1 MHQTLTVNWLL
12 DATGGN
18 GRTKATRVKYD
29 VLATIG
35 IRKKHK
41 LDLDRLLQPGIRI
54 IKLWLKLKQNS
65 FDSFDFL
72 GAFTTAR

>member
-41 LDLDRLLQPGIRI
+41 LDLD
-54 IKLWLKLKQNS
+54 
-65 FDSFDFL
+65 
-72 GAFTTAR
+72 GAIGSYNQVYVYNQIVA

>member
-41 LDLDRLLQPGIRI
+41 LDLD
-54 IKLWLKLKQNS
+54 
-65 FDSFDFL
+65 
-72 GAFTTAR
+72 GAIGSYNQVCV